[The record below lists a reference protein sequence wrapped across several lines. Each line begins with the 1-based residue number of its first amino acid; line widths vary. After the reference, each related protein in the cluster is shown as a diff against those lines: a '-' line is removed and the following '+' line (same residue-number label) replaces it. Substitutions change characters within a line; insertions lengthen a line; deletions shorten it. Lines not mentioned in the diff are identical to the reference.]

1 MRTVQT
7 VCLEMEAVSRQMT
20 TTAISMRRCHRR
32 NLGRLA
38 DRYQQLLQDY
48 NRLLHEY
55 DALIN

>member
-1 MRTVQT
+1 MRTAQT
-7 VCLEMEAVSRQMT
+7 VCLEMGAVSRQMT
-20 TTAISMRRCHRR
+20 TTVNSMRRCHRR
-32 NLGRLA
+32 RLGHFA

>member
-20 TTAISMRRCHRR
+20 TTVNSMRRCHRR

-55 DALIN
+55 DALTN